1 MTAFKSSSP
10 ALPPRSPARQ
20 RGVSLI
26 IVLMFLVAITG
37 ISLWAARYS
46 MMSEGMARNEMDR
59 EAARQAAESA
69 LRDAERDIM
78 NITATLLPNA
88 SCTRGR
94 TRPPIA
100 TDFSANCTQGLCVR
114 PEAEYM
120 TLDWSKAAGNKALAE
135 YWWPKSKNGSWN
147 DKGDTK
153 PDRVPVVSANN
164 CSGFTGGVRLGTYTG
179 VPAVGGVAQQPEYLI
194 ERFNKISGLLKK
206 PTEVYRITARGYG
219 YSTRTQVVLQTIF
232 VPMQED

>member
-1 MTAFKSSSP
+1 MTALKPFAPTPPSRSS
-10 ALPPRSPARQ
+10 ARQ
-20 RGVSLI
+20 HGVSLI

-78 NITATLLPNA
+78 NITATTLPNA
-88 SCTRGR
+88 SCTRAR

-100 TDFSANCTQGLCVR
+100 TDFSANCAQGLCVR
-114 PEAEYM
+114 PEADYV
-120 TLDWSKAAGNKALAE
+120 TLDWTKAAGDKTLAE

-147 DKGDTK
+147 DDKDSK
-153 PDRVPVVSANN
+153 PGRAPVSATN
-164 CSGFTGGVRLGTYTG
+164 CNSFTGGVPLGTYTG
-179 VPAVGGVAQQPEYLI
+179 VPVVGGVTRQPEYLV

-219 YSTRTQVVLQTIF
+219 YSIRTQVVLQTIF